1 MDNRS
6 RLLTFLH
13 GIEPRAWV
21 LLNVQCN
28 DPGRASALFRETLA
42 LFASE
47 AATEPLARWPMRF
60 WTILLSRPGLTVDV
74 GLVGETASGLARIP
88 PGPRVVF
95 LLPMVAGLDE
105 AHATE
110 ALGVT
115 PRLLAQA
122 LVRART
128 AWADPEA
135 HDALRELLQARIR
148 EPTAGDR
155 KAIQALRDEALA
167 QPAAPSAPATSKPRR
182 WAWAAVLG
190 LLVLVLAWLV
200 IAVWTGRQP
209 LVPGHS
215 EVLPLEVTPALAPL
229 DAAGIVTHPDYAQL
243 AAPGDARLA
252 EDLALLS
259 WFAAGNGASA
269 EASAGAATV
278 GATSLPTSD
287 LADFDSLPEAERE
300 LLESARSTWA
310 NLDSTTREHLSEQ
323 AKDWLGK
330 TSAERDSLR
339 QGIVAWDR
347 LAPAERERQRAP
359 FEAWQLLSN
368 DDRMQLHLAARRWAT
383 LPAAEQAAARGQF
396 TALSDDARH
405 LWLLGPSLGRELA
418 PIAAHY
424 AFLPEDDRNSF
435 LTMLRGLDQNSR
447 SDFITLSAHLEP
459 GESDRLRR
467 DLQAQAPSLRGAWLR
482 ARLPQ

>member
-1 MDNRS
+1 MDDRL

-28 DPGRASALFRETLA
+28 DPGRASALFRETLV

-60 WTILLSRPGLTVDV
+60 WTILLSRPGLTVDA
-74 GLVGETASGLARIP
+74 GLAGEAASGLARIP

-155 KAIQALRDEALA
+155 KAMQALRDEALA
-167 QPAAPSAPATSKPRR
+167 QPSAPSTPATSKPRR
-182 WAWAAVLG
+182 WAWLIM
-190 LLVLVLAWLV
+190 LVLLALAWLV
-200 IAVWTGRQP
+200 IAVLTGRQP
-209 LVPGHS
+209 LAPGHS
-215 EVLPLEVTPALAPL
+215 EVLPMEVTPALAPL
-229 DAAGIVTHPDYAQL
+229 DAAGIVTHPDYVQL

-252 EDLALLS
+252 QDLALLS
-259 WFAAGNGASA
+259 WFAAGASA
-269 EASAGAATV
+269 VANTGAATV
-278 GATSLPTSD
+278 GVTSLATSD
-287 LADFDSLPEAERE
+287 LADFDRLPEAERE

-310 NLDSTTREHLSEQ
+310 NLDSTTREHLSAQ

-347 LAPAERERQRAP
+347 LAPAERARQRAP
-359 FEAWQLLSN
+359 FEAWQQLSN
-368 DDRMQLHLAARRWAT
+368 EDRTQLRLAAQRWAT
-383 LPAAEQAAARGQF
+383 LPAAEQVAARGQF
-396 TALSDDARH
+396 AALSDDARH

-418 PIAAHY
+418 PIAARY